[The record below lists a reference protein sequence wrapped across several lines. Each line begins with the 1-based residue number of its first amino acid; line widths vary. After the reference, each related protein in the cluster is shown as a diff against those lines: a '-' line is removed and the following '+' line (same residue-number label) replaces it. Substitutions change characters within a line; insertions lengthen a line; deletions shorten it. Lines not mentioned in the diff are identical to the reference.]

1 MQTVPVPHNRLL
13 ISLFLLLLVALTAIP
28 APDAHGADLR
38 IIYSNDIR
46 GELEPCG

>member
-1 MQTVPVPHNRLL
+1 MHGMTRHNTF
-13 ISLFLLLLVALTAIP
+13 LFLLLLLLQGLVTGPGQTAR
-28 APDAHGADLR
+28 AAGLR

>member
-1 MQTVPVPHNRLL
+1 M
-13 ISLFLLLLVALTAIP
+13 LVAIP
-28 APDAHGADLR
+28 ARTVHSTDLR